1 MQIKPFEEKYIPY
14 LVETVKSLWGVP
26 NGTDKFNTVDVE
38 FIVRNNIYKNDM
50 ALELVQGNEI
60 LAAAFGAEKGEH
72 NTAKQ
77 WLDAQINTGNFSEN
91 ERISLALVSEY
102 LTAMDERTLSYMGKE
117 DVKLSL
123 FISRCKGKGK
133 IILNELVKNFSQK
146 GFKNMYLWTD
156 CTCNWQ
162 YYQDHD
168 YELIEKAKY
177 EKFSTDDGDD
187 FLTYI
192 YKKAL

>member
-14 LVETVKSLWGVP
+14 LVETVKPLWGVS
-26 NGTDKFNTVDVE
+26 GGKDEFNTVDVE
-38 FIVRNNIYKNDM
+38 FIVRNNIYENDM
-50 ALELVQGNEI
+50 ALELVQDDEI

-77 WLDAQINTGNFSEN
+77 WLQAQIDTGNFSES
-91 ERISLALVSEY
+91 ERESLALVSEY
-102 LTAMDERTLSYMGKE
+102 LTAMDERTLSFMGSE

-133 IILNELVKNFSQK
+133 IILNELVKKFSQK

-162 YYQDHD
+162 YYQEHG
-168 YELIEKAKY
+168 YELIEKARY
-177 EKFSTDDGDD
+177 EKFSTDDGYD

-192 YKKAL
+192 YKKRL